1 MKKFNLAIVGATG
14 LVGSTFIKVLS
25 EKNLPIS
32 NIYLYASKK
41 SAGKKLK
48 VLGKDI
54 KVSKLRCSITPLY
67 SCNVSWGF
75 VAPINTK

>member
-54 KVSKLRCSITPLY
+54 KVLLLSERNIKNKITVQNNLY
-67 SCNVSWGF
+67 GIFWS
-75 VAPINTK
+75 